1 MRFTSLIVELIRA
14 RPRLMLWVVVLLQA
28 ALWLIVPLMIYRSP
42 PGDLAIVLAYGREYQ
57 VGTDLGPPLAF
68 WLAEIAFRMAGNHIF
83 GVYLLAQLCFIAT
96 FQALYLLARAVVG
109 GQQAVLAILLTL
121 TVTAFSSPGVEFG
134 PLVLARPLWATLLW
148 HSWQVIG
155 QGRRNAWFAL
165 SIEAGLLLLTTSAAI
180 WLLLLPIGFAL
191 ATARGRRALLSFD
204 PLFALLV
211 IAVLALPYLVWL
223 IRADVSVPLPAMDDI
238 SGKAL
243 LWGELL
249 GGLLLAMIGIIVLTV
264 LNWGRLARKPE
275 DAPIIFRPPVDPLA
289 RHFVYFMAC
298 APALLGSFFAALY
311 GLDRVVGGA
320 GIALLMSGLAVVIAS
335 GDLVLLRR
343 QQLLRKVWA
352 VAVLAPALAA
362 FVSTLILPWFGGA
375 EEPTSL
381 PASDIAR
388 FFGESFERRTNHPLQ
403 AVTGDSQLAA
413 VVALGATRPHL
424 LLDATP
430 ERTPWLTPAQFYELG
445 GVVVWRAADTVG
457 TPPAVIAQKFPGL
470 TPEVP
475 RAFERLVAGRQPPLR
490 IGWAIVRPQ
499 AAPSLHE
506 AELR

>member
-14 RPRLMLWVVVLLQA
+14 RPRLMLWIVVLLQA
-28 ALWLIVPLMIYRSP
+28 ALWLIVPLAIYRGP
-42 PGDLAIVLAYGREYQ
+42 PGDLATVLACGREYQ
-57 VGTDLGPPLAF
+57 VGSDLGPPLAF
-68 WLAEIAFRMAGNHIF
+68 WLADIAFRMAGNHTF

-134 PLVLARPLWATLLW
+134 PLVLARPLWAMLLW

-165 SIEAGLLLLTTSAAI
+165 SIEAGLLLLTTQSAI

-211 IAVLALPYLVWL
+211 IAVLTLPYLVYL
-223 IRADVSVPLPAMDDI
+223 IRADLSVLPPLPAIDDVG
-238 SGKAL
+238 GKAL
-243 LWGELL
+243 HWGELL
-249 GGLLLAMIGIIVLTV
+249 GGLLLAMIGIVALTA

-320 GIALLMSGLAVVIAS
+320 GIALLMCGLAVVVAT

-343 QQLLRKVWA
+343 QQLLRRVWA
-352 VAVLAPALAA
+352 IAIAAPALWALA
-362 FVSTLILPWFGGA
+362 TTLILPWVGGG
-375 EEPTSL
+375 EEKTSL
-381 PASDIAR
+381 PASEIGR
-388 FFGESFERRTNHPLQ
+388 FFGESFERRTSRPLQ
-403 AVTGDSQLAA
+403 AVAGDTELAA
-413 VVALGATRPHL
+413 LITLGATRPHL
-424 LLDATP
+424 LLDAAP
-430 ERTPWLTPAQFYELG
+430 ERTPWLTPAKFNQLG
-445 GVVVWRAADTVG
+445 GVVVWRAGDTAG
-457 TPPAVIAQKFPGL
+457 TPPDTITKQFPGL
-470 TPEVP
+470 APEVP
-475 RAFERLVAGRQPPLR
+475 RAFEPLVAGRQPLLR
-490 IGWAIVRPQ
+490 IGWAIVRPR
-499 AAPSLHE
+499 AA
-506 AELR
+506 R

>member
-1 MRFTSLIVELIRA
+1 
-14 RPRLMLWVVVLLQA
+14 
-28 ALWLIVPLMIYRSP
+28 
-42 PGDLAIVLAYGREYQ
+42 
-57 VGTDLGPPLAF
+57 
-68 WLAEIAFRMAGNHIF
+68 
-83 GVYLLAQLCFIAT
+83 
-96 FQALYLLARAVVG
+96 
-109 GQQAVLAILLTL
+109 
-121 TVTAFSSPGVEFG
+121 
-134 PLVLARPLWATLLW
+134 
-148 HSWQVIG
+148 
-155 QGRRNAWFAL
+155 
-165 SIEAGLLLLTTSAAI
+165 
-180 WLLLLPIGFAL
+180 
-191 ATARGRRALLSFD
+191 
-204 PLFALLV
+204 
-211 IAVLALPYLVWL
+211 
-223 IRADVSVPLPAMDDI
+223 MDDI

-320 GIALLMSGLAVVIAS
+320 GIALLMSGLAVVVAS

-413 VVALGATRPHL
+413 LVALGATRPASAARCNAGANAL
-424 LLDATP
+424 
-430 ERTPWLTPAQFYELG
+430 
-445 GVVVWRAADTVG
+445 ADTG
-457 TPPAVIAQKFPGL
+457 AILRTRRRRGL
-470 TPEVP
+470 ARRRYRGHT
-475 RAFERLVAGRQPPLR
+475 AGRDRAKVSR
-490 IGWAIVRPQ
+490 IDA
-499 AAPSLHE
+499 
-506 AELR
+506 